1 GDSAGVRTAEPGIR
15 GVIKMETQLDRV
27 VEESPSNPTK
37 KSQTRTEWRDKD
49 MKEFYMVRMEGD

>member
-1 GDSAGVRTAEPGIR
+1 
-15 GVIKMETQLDRV
+15 METQLDRV